1 MSVEPSPPAPFSKL
15 IVYVDESGDHG
26 PVSAEFPVF
35 VLAFC
40 IFDKQEYANT
50 VTSYMH
56 RLKFKH
62 FGHDAVVMH
71 ERDIRKSTGPFS
83 LLINPK
89 LRDVFLADISVL
101 IEKSPFALIAAVIDK
116 AKLAAQHAEPPN
128 PYHLA
133 LKFGLERI
141 QLHRAGLQDQGKL
154 HVVFESRGKRE
165 DEELELEFRR
175 VCDANATGQSLDF
188 EPIFAKKE
196 ANHCGLQ
203 LADLVAR
210 PIGRHLM
217 KPGQP
222 NRAYEQLEKKFRRS
236 PEGSVHGW
244 GLKCFP

>member
-1 MSVEPSPPAPFSKL
+1 VTNEELSRSTFSKL

-40 IFDKQEYANT
+40 IFDKHEYANT

-71 ERDIRKSTGPFS
+71 EREIRKSECPFTLLLNPS
-83 LLINPK
+83 L
-89 LRDVFLADISVL
+89 RGAFLADVNAL
-101 IEKSPFALIAAVIDK
+101 IEKSPFVLVASVIDK
-116 AKLAAQHAEPPN
+116 ETQ
-128 PYHLA
+128 
-133 LKFGLERI
+133 
-141 QLHRAGLQDQGKL
+141 QDQGKL

-175 VCDANATGQSLDF
+175 VCDLNATGQRLDF
-188 EPIFAKKE
+188 EPVFAKKA

-210 PIGRHLM
+210 PIGRHTVQ
-217 KPGQP
+217 PTQP
-222 NRAYEQLEKKFRRS
+222 NRAYQLLEQKFRRS
-236 PEGSVHGW
+236 PDGSIQGW
-244 GLKCFP
+244 GLKCYP

>member
-1 MSVEPSPPAPFSKL
+1 MTSKTTFSNL

-26 PVSAEFPVF
+26 PVSPEFPLF

-40 IFDKQEYANT
+40 IFDKNEYANK

-62 FGHDAVVMH
+62 FGHDTVVMH
-71 ERDIRKSTGPFS
+71 EREIRTSKGPFS
-83 LLINPK
+83 FLLDKTRRNE
-89 LRDVFLADISVL
+89 FHADLSWL
-101 IEKSPFALIAAVIDK
+101 IENSPFQVVAAVIDK
-116 AKLAAQHAEPPN
+116 AKLRATYSAPPN

-141 QLHRAGLQDQGKL
+141 QNHRGDIGDSGQL
-154 HVVFESRGKRE
+154 HVVFESRGKKE

-175 VCDANATGQSLDF
+175 ICDANATRQKLDF
-188 EPIFAKKE
+188 EVLFAGKQ

-210 PIGRHLM
+210 PIGRHRM
-217 KPGQP
+217 DPKQP
-222 NRAYEQLEKKFRRS
+222 NRAYDVLKAKFRKS
-236 PEGSVHGW
+236 PTGAVEGW
-244 GLKCFP
+244 GLKYFPQ

>member
-1 MSVEPSPPAPFSKL
+1 LLGRRAGRDAPIGGCVTNEELSRSTFSKL

-40 IFDKQEYANT
+40 IFDKHEYANT

-71 ERDIRKSTGPFS
+71 EREIRKSEGPFTLLLNPS
-83 LLINPK
+83 L
-89 LRDVFLADISVL
+89 RGAFLADVNAL
-101 IEKSPFALIAAVIDK
+101 IEKSPFVLVASVIDK
-116 AKLAAQHAEPPN
+116 ETQ
-128 PYHLA
+128 
-133 LKFGLERI
+133 
-141 QLHRAGLQDQGKL
+141 QDQGKL

-175 VCDANATGQSLDF
+175 VCDLNATGQRLDF
-188 EPIFAKKE
+188 EPVFAKKA

-210 PIGRHLM
+210 PIGRHTVQPM
-217 KPGQP
+217 QP
-222 NRAYEQLEKKFRRS
+222 NRAYQLLEQKFRRS
-236 PEGSVHGW
+236 PDGSIQGW
-244 GLKCFP
+244 GLKCYP

>member
-1 MSVEPSPPAPFSKL
+1 MSTEPPLPAPFSKL

-40 IFDKQEYANT
+40 IFDKHEYANT

-71 ERDIRKSTGPFS
+71 ERDIRKSTGPFT
-83 LLINPK
+83 LLINPV
-89 LRDVFLADISVL
+89 LRDAFLTDISVL
-101 IEKSPFALIAAVIDK
+101 IEKSPFVLIAAVIDK
-116 AKLAAQHAEPPN
+116 AKLAAQHAEPPH

-141 QLHRAGLQDQGKL
+141 HMHRAGLQDQGKR

-175 VCDANATGQSLDF
+175 VCDANATGQRLDF
-188 EPIFAKKE
+188 EAVFAKKE

-203 LADLVAR
+203 LADMVAR

-217 KPGQP
+217 KPGQS

>member
-1 MSVEPSPPAPFSKL
+1 VTAFSNL

-26 PVSAEFPVF
+26 PVSPEFPVF

-40 IFDKQEYANT
+40 IFDKTEYANT

-71 ERDIRKSTGPFS
+71 ERDIRMSTGPFS
-83 LLINPK
+83 FLMNK
-89 LRDVFLADISVL
+89 TRRDTFHSDISIL
-101 IEKSPFALIAAVIDK
+101 IEKAPFQLVAAVIDK
-116 AKLAAQHAEPPN
+116 RKLPKDGPDN

-133 LKFGLERI
+133 LKFGLERL
-141 QLHRAGLQDQGKL
+141 QHHRRDLKDSGCL
-154 HVVFESRGKRE
+154 HVVFESRGVKE

-175 VCDANATGQSLDF
+175 VCDKNATGQKLDF
-188 EPIFAKKE
+188 EPIFASKK

-210 PIGRHLM
+210 PIGRHRM
-217 KPGQP
+217 NPSQP
-222 NRAYEQLEKKFRRS
+222 NRAYDVLEKKFRRS
-236 PEGSVHGW
+236 PTGSIDGW